1 MKSSE
6 QLKKELHEYIDNIED
21 EKTLMMVH
29 EDLVEYLKMGKVGQ
43 NEEDDYLTEEQK
55 KQLDEAIRQADA
67 GEFVSEEEYIKA
79 TARWRIK

>member
-6 QLKKELHEYIDNIED
+6 QLKKELHEYIDSIED

-29 EDLVEYLKMGKVGQ
+29 EDLVEYLKKGKVGK

>member
-6 QLKKELHEYIDNIED
+6 QLKKELHEYIDSIED